1 MKFSHSFQARIA
13 GVLILLLSVV
23 VGALYFSV
31 KAATG
36 VAVQS
41 QLREDLGV
49 GGRVLEQLIELRGS
63 QLRDAVQVLAA
74 DFGFKD
80 AVASGD
86 GDTIRSALANHGAR
100 INADAV
106 LLLALDGALQ
116 VSSDQRIGAAA
127 AERLAGRVAEQAGQ
141 GAHVFLLPVE
151 GEVYLLVASAVSAP
165 LPIARVVMGF
175 HIDEN
180 FAQELRE
187 LTHL

>member
-1 MKFSHSFQARIA
+1 MKFSNSFQARIA

-106 LLLALDGALQ
+106 LLLALDGSLQ
-116 VSSDQRIGAAA
+116 VSSDQRIGSAA
-127 AERLAGRVAEQAGQ
+127 AERLAGRVVEQAGQ
-141 GAHVFLLPVE
+141 GAQVFLLPVE
-151 GEVYLLVASAVSAP
+151 G
-165 LPIARVVMGF
+165 
-175 HIDEN
+175 
-180 FAQELRE
+180 
-187 LTHL
+187 